1 MFWQPVYR
9 AQDLGPGQ
17 AVPLRIMSED
27 ITLYRG
33 EGGTPHVLAFRCAHR
48 GTQLSTGR
56 VEGDCI
62 RCLYHGWRY
71 DSFGQCVEQPG
82 EEESF
87 AKKVRIR
94 SYPTQEYLGLIF
106 AYLGE
111 GEAPPLRRYPDLEG
125 EGVLETL
132 STGFWPCNYFNVL
145 DNACD
150 AGHIAF
156 VHRESRLIVNRPD
169 RLRVPKIF
177 AEETEYGIR
186 TTTANPGE
194 RANVLHFHMP
204 NINQIRSVWRYTDS
218 MDRLRNGWVDR
229 LFFRVPVDDE
239 NCVNFVVDRAKL
251 KGTAARGYREQY
263 HQMRHGGVKFPAHL
277 GDGVLA
283 GKLRIED
290 FSKQTSPY
298 YLTLIEDYLAQVG
311 QGPVASLMS
320 SLWTRWIL
328 P

>member
-1 MFWQPVYR
+1 MALPNCVEFVRTEPGTLAGRYLRMFWQPVYR

-169 RLRVPKIF
+169 RLRVRRIRDNVACRFDLSAELQSHGVRPPK
-177 AEETEYGIR
+177 
-186 TTTANPGE
+186 
-194 RANVLHFHMP
+194 
-204 NINQIRSVWRYTDS
+204 S
-218 MDRLRNGWVDR
+218 
-229 LFFRVPVDDE
+229 
-239 NCVNFVVDRAKL
+239 
-251 KGTAARGYREQY
+251 
-263 HQMRHGGVKFPAHL
+263 RHDGDAHAL
-277 GDGVLA
+277 
-283 GKLRIED
+283 
-290 FSKQTSPY
+290 
-298 YLTLIEDYLAQVG
+298 
-311 QGPVASLMS
+311 
-320 SLWTRWIL
+320 
-328 P
+328 